1 MVLHSPVCARMER
14 KIRCADDRGSSL
26 PGAFPAIAVNET
38 DDESVLA
45 AKRGESRYAYVAHK
59 YEFAGG
65 KVEAGESEED
75 ALRREIFEELGAKI
89 QVGGLFCRLE
99 HDYPDFSVR
108 LSVYFCKFLTPYFS
122 KEHEALAWLPIEE
135 LDAAEWAPADAPAVE
150 RLKKLYREGGAAFC
164 GIRQAE
170 DEKR

>member
-1 MVLHSPVCARMER
+1 MQTTPRGQPAGRFLYRREAIMKCLHVVGAAAVEGG
-14 KIRCADDRGSSL
+14 KI
-26 PGAFPAIAVNET
+26 
-38 DDESVLA
+38 LA

-89 QVGGLFCRLE
+89 QVGGLLCRLE

-135 LDAAEWAPADAPAVE
+135 LDTAEWAPADAPAVE

>member
-1 MVLHSPVCARMER
+1 MDTGHDYVKKESFREVCPISVYDVTAVETWLEDLVR
-14 KIRCADDRGSSL
+14 KGYRPIG
-26 PGAFPAIAVNET
+26 
-38 DDESVLA
+38 
-45 AKRGESRYAYVAHK
+45 
-59 YEFAGG
+59 FAGG

-150 RLKKLYREGGAAFC
+150 RLKKLYREGGAAFY